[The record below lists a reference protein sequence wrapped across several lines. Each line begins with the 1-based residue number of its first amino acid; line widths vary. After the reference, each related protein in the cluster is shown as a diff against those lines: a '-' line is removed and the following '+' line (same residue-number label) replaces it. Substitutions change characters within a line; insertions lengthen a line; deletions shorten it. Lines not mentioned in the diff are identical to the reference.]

1 MNSFSADFYAILL
14 PGSKFDI
21 VTLKK
26 NLQTFEFFYT
36 KLNFDLERKYKEK
49 TTQIL
54 TTGRHITITEYM
66 QEPTFV
72 SHGKINE
79 ICVSLWRG
87 HYPPPWATL
96 AF

>member
-1 MNSFSADFYAILL
+1 M
-14 PGSKFDI
+14 
-21 VTLKK
+21 
-26 NLQTFEFFYT
+26 
-36 KLNFDLERKYKEK
+36 NFDLERKYKEK

-79 ICVSLWRG
+79 ICVSL
-87 HYPPPWATL
+87 
-96 AF
+96 